1 MSAEGQRPLQRLT
14 TLRDDPA
21 AAWLSTSGRLRVWL
35 TAALGWGTFT
45 LAVIAFKMIFFRAL
59 PFLFLVPG
67 RFKYAAI
74 GVLAVAIRPAVRRT
88 ILRQQSVRRAAVLR
102 QSAPAEA
109 VTIDDWSEL
118 DGAPEDQLVSVVGWA
133 HARLRLPHP
142 VAGEPCIGLALPCQQ
157 SYPGLFE
164 TSHDFD
170 LVDETGRLLP
180 IQVANARML
189 GEATVDLGGGDA
201 QHLLVGS
208 LDLPAGAMPSWHACL
223 LRDGDPL
230 LIVGFK
236 KSIVDPSEHGLRQS
250 PVRAAVGSSGSRPL
264 LIFPINLPID
274 AERRA
279 GSGWG

>member
-21 AAWLSTSGRLRVWL
+21 ATWLSTSGRLRVWL
-35 TAALGWGTFT
+35 TAAFGWATFT
-45 LAVIAFKMIFFRAL
+45 LAVIAFKMVFFRAL
-59 PFLFLVPG
+59 PFLVLVPG
-67 RFKYAAI
+67 RFKYGAI
-74 GVLAVAIRPAVRRT
+74 GVLVVAIRPAVRRT
-88 ILRQQSVRRAAVLR
+88 ILRRQSARRAVVLR

-109 VTIDDWSEL
+109 LTVDDWGEL
-118 DGAPEDQLVSVVGWA
+118 EDAPEDQAVSVVGWA
-133 HARLRLPHP
+133 RGRLRLPHP
-142 VAGEPCIGLALPCQQ
+142 VAGQPCIGLALPCQQ

-170 LVDETGRLLP
+170 LVDETGRSLP
-180 IQVANARML
+180 IQVANARLL
-189 GEATVDLGGGDA
+189 GEASVDLGGGDA

-208 LDLPAGAMPSWHACL
+208 LDLPAGALPSWHACV

-236 KSIVDPSEHGLRQS
+236 KSIVDPGEHGLRQS
-250 PVRAAVGSSGSRPL
+250 PVRAAVASSATRPL
-264 LIFPINLPID
+264 LIFPID